1 MLKNI
6 QVLSLTFLF
15 FSCAT
20 YQPKYKFEQTQK
32 YENAYSEDQISQ
44 SFYLIGDTGN
54 ENLPG
59 VAPGLKIFNTFIQN
73 KNTKNAKLLILGD
86 NIYPKGMPSNGNENR
101 SEAERVMSNQMQILK
116 NFQGEL
122 HFIPGN
128 HDWYSEGIQAL
139 ENQKDFI
146 ENGLPNQDQVWLPKP
161 GCGMAFVDISDDVH
175 LIILD
180 SQWILEDWDNNPK
193 INRNCDEIKTRS
205 QFYEEFETEL
215 KKNQNK
221 TTLVALHHPLYT
233 NGIHGGT
240 YEFTKHLYPSQK
252 KVPLPILGSLAN
264 MIRTT
269 GGVSAQDT
277 QNKQYQAMVDR
288 ISAIASRWNRVVF
301 ASGHEHSLQYIE
313 HDLVKQIVSGSASKV
328 SYAKLGNDGLF
339 ASPEHGFAKFDV
351 LNDGSSWVNFYAE
364 NNGKIEKI
372 YQKEVY
378 PKPETFDLNQ
388 LPDELPEFVEASIY
402 DDFKIERTDFY
413 ESLWGERYRNMYGK
427 KMKLRVL
434 DLDSAY
440 GGLEPIRMGGGMQT
454 NSLRLKDSL
463 GREYNIR
470 QIKKNPIRLLQQ
482 FVYPDKNLTGEFDE
496 TIVEEVLLDFLTSAH
511 PFSFMAVPDLAEAI
525 DVYHTNPE
533 LYYIPKQKALGKFN
547 AAHGD
552 AIYMIEERPE
562 EHWMGTEGV
571 FGNPNHDIQST
582 AGVFE
587 RLRRDEKYSVDE
599 SSYLRARLF
608 DMLLGDWDRHEDQW
622 RWSEF
627 EDEDGNHTFKPIPR
641 DRDQV
646 FANFDGG
653 FFNSLRSVA
662 SFPRIYQPYSEDIK
676 YLKWLNNSGLGLDR
690 AIIRNATG
698 ADWLAEAEFIQ
709 KHLTDEVIHRAFSN
723 FPEEI
728 DASETEEL
736 KQTFKARL
744 ANLKSI
750 AERYY
755 GILSEYSMITATDKD
770 DFIDV
775 FRQED
780 GTTRVK
786 IMRNIKGDRE
796 YTIVDKTFVP
806 EHTKEI
812 WIYGL
817 DDDDIFQVEGDYKSS
832 IKVRLIGGH
841 GDDEFKIKS
850 GQKTVIYDHKSLKNS
865 IKEQGNAR
873 LVKSDQYKQ
882 NLFDK
887 DRKISRTNVIL
898 PRIGFNPDD
907 GLLFGVQDVYTYK
920 GFQLNPFTYKHKFN
934 AGFYTATG
942 GFDVGYQGEFA
953 NVLGEYNLHLGLH
966 YTSPNFAQNFFGIGN
981 NTPNLDDD
989 LGRDFNRVK
998 IRMIETAIGM
1008 TKRSEYGST
1017 FQHKVTFENYRVQR
1031 TTGRFLDQIGDN
1043 LLNEDA
1049 DFFESKN
1056 FAGLETAYQYQSF
1069 DDDLNPKRGMDFQ
1082 LELGGK
1088 LNLDETDKNFLYL
1101 NPSLEFFNSISGNKK
1116 LVLRSK
1122 AQSQLIFDDAYEFY
1136 QGATLG
1142 ANNGLRG
1149 YRKDRFIGQ
1158 QSLVGNFDLR
1168 YSFNQI
1174 KTALLPVQLGVFAG
1188 TDVGRVW
1195 SDVQSE
1201 SKTWQHDY
1209 GLGFWLN
1216 GADLFTGTF
1225 NFFHSEDGFWFS
1237 FGFGASF

>member
-1 MLKNI
+1 
-6 QVLSLTFLF
+6 
-15 FSCAT
+15 
-20 YQPKYKFEQTQK
+20 
-32 YENAYSEDQISQ
+32 
-44 SFYLIGDTGN
+44 
-54 ENLPG
+54 
-59 VAPGLKIFNTFIQN
+59 
-73 KNTKNAKLLILGD
+73 
-86 NIYPKGMPSNGNENR
+86 
-101 SEAERVMSNQMQILK
+101 
-116 NFQGEL
+116 
-122 HFIPGN
+122 
-128 HDWYSEGIQAL
+128 
-139 ENQKDFI
+139 
-146 ENGLPNQDQVWLPKP
+146 
-161 GCGMAFVDISDDVH
+161 
-175 LIILD
+175 
-180 SQWILEDWDNNPK
+180 
-193 INRNCDEIKTRS
+193 
-205 QFYEEFETEL
+205 
-215 KKNQNK
+215 
-221 TTLVALHHPLYT
+221 
-233 NGIHGGT
+233 
-240 YEFTKHLYPSQK
+240 
-252 KVPLPILGSLAN
+252 
-264 MIRTT
+264 
-269 GGVSAQDT
+269 
-277 QNKQYQAMVDR
+277 MVDR

-339 ASPEHGFAKFDV
+339 ASPKHGFAKFDA
-351 LNDGSSWVNFYAE
+351 LKDGSSWVSFYTE
-364 NNGKIEKI
+364 NNGEIELI
-372 YQKEVY
+372 FQKEVY
-378 PKPETFDLNQ
+378 SKPEKFDLEQ
-388 LPDELPEFVEASIY
+388 LPKNFPESIEVAIY
-402 DDFKIERTDFY
+402 EDFKIERTDFY
-413 ESLWGERYRNMYGK
+413 ESLWGKRYRNMYGK
-427 KMKLRVL
+427 KLKLKVL
-434 DLDSAY
+434 DLDTIY

-533 LYYIPKQKALGKFN
+533 LYYIPKQKALGEFN
-547 AAHGD
+547 AAHGN

-562 EHWMGTEGV
+562 ENWIGTEGV

-599 SSYLRARLF
+599 SAYVRARLF

-690 AIIRNATG
+690 AIIRNATRS
-698 ADWLAEAEFIQ
+698 DWLAQAEFIQ
-709 KHLTDEVIHRAFSN
+709 NNLTEEVINRAFSN
-723 FPEEI
+723 FPKEI
-728 DASETEEL
+728 DAEETEKL
-736 KQTFKARL
+736 KNTFKARL
-744 ANLKSI
+744 ENLKSI

-755 GILSEYSMITATDKD
+755 GILSEYSMVTATDKD

-775 FRQED
+775 FRQKD
-780 GTTRVK
+780 GSTRVK
-786 IMRNIKGDRE
+786 IMRNIQGERK
-796 YTIVDKTFVP
+796 YTVVDKVFYP
-806 EHTKEI
+806 DETKEI
-812 WIYGL
+812 WIYAL
-817 DDDDIFQVEGDYKSS
+817 DDDDIFQVEGETKSE
-832 IKVRLIGGH
+832 IEIRLIGGH
-841 GDDEFKIKS
+841 CEDEYTIKS
-850 GQKTVIYDHKSLKNS
+850 GKNVVVYNYKSLENKVEE
-865 IKEQGNAR
+865 KGRAR
-873 LVKSDQYKQ
+873 FVESDQYAQ
-882 NLFDK
+882 NVFDK

-907 GLLFGVQDVYTYK
+907 GLLFGVQDIYTFK
-920 GFQLNPFTYKHKFN
+920 GFQLNPFTYKHKFS

-942 GFDVGYQGEFA
+942 GFDIGYQGEFA
-953 NVLGEYNLHLGLH
+953 NIIGEYNLNLGLH

-981 NTPNLDDD
+981 NTPNFDDD
-989 LGRDFNRVK
+989 FGRNFNRVK
-998 IRMIETAIGM
+998 IRMIETEIGL
-1008 TKRSEYGST
+1008 KKSSEYGST
-1017 FQHKVTFENYRVQR
+1017 FQHKLTFENYRVQR
-1031 TTGRFLDQIGDN
+1031 TSGRFLDQMGDE
-1043 LLNEDA
+1043 LIVEDP

-1056 FAGLETAYQYQSF
+1056 FAGFENSYQYQSF
-1069 DDDLNPKRGMDFQ
+1069 DDNLNPKRGMDFL
-1082 LELGGK
+1082 LEFGGK
-1088 LNLDETDKNFLYL
+1088 LNLDDTERNFLYL
-1101 NPSLEFFNSISGNKK
+1101 NPSLEFFNAINGNKK

-1122 AQSQLIFDDAYEFY
+1122 AQSQLIFNDTYEFY

-1142 ANNGLRG
+1142 ANHGLRG
-1149 YRKDRFIGQ
+1149 FRKDRFIGQ

-1174 KTALLPVQLGVFAG
+1174 KTALLPIQLGVFAG

-1195 SDVQSE
+1195 SDIPDE
-1201 SKTWQHDY
+1201 SQTWQHDY

-1237 FGFGASF
+1237 FGLGASF

>member
-6 QVLSLTFLF
+6 QVLCLTFLF

-32 YENAYSEDQISQ
+32 FKNAYSEDQISQ

-54 ENLPG
+54 KNLSG

-73 KNTKNAKLLILGD
+73 KNTESTKLLILGD
-86 NIYPKGMPSNGNENR
+86 NIYPKGMPSQGDENR
-101 SEAERVMSNQMQILK
+101 PQAETVMNSQLQVLK
-116 NFQGEL
+116 DFQGDI

-128 HDWYSEGIQAL
+128 HDWYIEGIQAL

-146 ENGLPNQDQVWLPKP
+146 EKGLPNQDQVWLPKP
-161 GCGMAFVDISDDVH
+161 GCGMSFVDISDDVH

-180 SQWILEDWDNNPK
+180 SQWILEDWDDNPK

-221 TTLVALHHPLYT
+221 TTLVALHHPLYS

-240 YEFTKHLYPSQK
+240 YEFTKHLFPSQK
-252 KVPLPILGSLAN
+252 KVPLPILGSLVN

-269 GGVSAQDT
+269 GGISVQDT
-277 QNKQYQAMVDR
+277 QNNQYRAMVDR

-301 ASGHEHSLQYIE
+301 ASGHEHNLQYIE

-351 LNDGSSWVNFYAE
+351 LKDGSSWVSFYAE

-378 PKPETFDLNQ
+378 PKPETFDLDQ
-388 LPDELPEFVEASIY
+388 LPNELPEFVEASIY

-427 KMKLRVL
+427 KLKLKVL

-562 EHWMGTEGV
+562 EHWKGTEGV
-571 FGNPNHDIQST
+571 FSNPNHDIVST
-582 AGVFE
+582 SDVFE

-690 AIIRNATG
+690 TIIRNATG
-698 ADWLAEAEFIQ
+698 EDWLAEAEFIQ
-709 KHLTDEVIHRAFSN
+709 NNLTDEVINSAFSN
-723 FPEEI
+723 FPKEI
-728 DASETEEL
+728 DAEETEKL

-744 ANLKSI
+744 GNLKSI

-780 GTTRVK
+780 GSTRVK
-786 IMRNIKGDRE
+786 IMRNIKGERE
-796 YTIVDKTFVP
+796 YTIVDKTFSP
-806 EHTKEI
+806 EDTKEI

-817 DDDDIFQVEGDYKSS
+817 DDDDIFQVEGDHKSS

-850 GQKTVIYDHKSLKNS
+850 GQKTVIYDYKTLENTIEEKDS
-865 IKEQGNAR
+865 AR
-873 LVKSDQYKQ
+873 LVRSDQYKQ
-882 NLFDK
+882 NVFDK

-907 GLLFGVQDVYTYK
+907 GLLFGVQDIYTFK
-920 GFQLNPFTYKHKFN
+920 GFQLNPFTFRHKLN

-942 GFDVGYQGEFA
+942 GFDFGYQGEFA

-981 NTPNLDDD
+981 NTPNFDDD

-998 IRMIETAIGM
+998 IRMIETAIGL
-1008 TKRSEYGST
+1008 TKRSEYGSV
-1017 FQHKVTFENYRVQR
+1017 FQHEITFENYRVQR
-1031 TTGRFLDQIGDN
+1031 TAGRFLDQIGED
-1043 LLNEDA
+1043 LLVEDP

-1069 DDDLNPKRGMDFQ
+1069 DNNLNPKRGMDFQ
-1082 LELGGK
+1082 LEFGGK
-1088 LNLDETDKNFLYL
+1088 LNLDDTKRNFLYL

-1122 AQSQLIFDDAYEFY
+1122 AQSQLIFDDTYEFY

-1195 SDVQSE
+1195 SDVQNESE
-1201 SKTWQHDY
+1201 TWHHDY